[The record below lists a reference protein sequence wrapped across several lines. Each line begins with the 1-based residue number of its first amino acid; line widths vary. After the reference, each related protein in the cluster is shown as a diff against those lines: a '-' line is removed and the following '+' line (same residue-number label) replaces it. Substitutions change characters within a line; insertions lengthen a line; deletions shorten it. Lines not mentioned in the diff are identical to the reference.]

1 MFSPNRGQHAEG
13 RLCILTASALDSCCS
28 SPLWDAWLGFPTV
41 IKHGPAWLV
50 GGFPLAMEVSLGKST
65 INGGFINHKWSIYG
79 IIPSCCRAI
88 WPPFL
93 EIWCAMISASD
104 TTSRAAWAETL
115 SIRGK
120 WIGWREHGQE
130 KTQKNRNVLFF
141 PSHITYDNEFIHLDM
156 STRSSFF

>member
-1 MFSPNRGQHAEG
+1 MLRYGILIIYHKNHPNP
-13 RLCILTASALDSCCS
+13 CTYNIYIYN
-28 SPLWDAWLGFPTV
+28 
-41 IKHGPAWLV
+41 IKHGTI
-50 GGFPLAMEVSLGKST
+50 ESLGIPT
-65 INGGFINHKWSIYG
+65 DFPWFINHKWSIYG